1 MKRGNSRTNTHT
13 LKKKKKIRLIG
24 TQYCGC
30 NTAEG
35 SEMVVVGALPY
46 TIKAASH
53 GCGRV
58 DNINTES
65 WSRGFD
71 RYNNI
76 NN

>member
-1 MKRGNSRTNTHT
+1 
-13 LKKKKKIRLIG
+13 
-24 TQYCGC
+24 
-30 NTAEG
+30 
-35 SEMVVVGALPY
+35 MVVVGALPY
-46 TIKAASH
+46 TIKAANH

-71 RYNNI
+71 RYNTI